1 MPRVLVG
8 LCRRWPVALSPALIR
23 RFAVVQ
29 ISGVLTGNFTCL
41 ETRSLMKLA
50 MVLAIDVLYV
60 GTKWE
65 NWLLLA
71 IQATSEID
79 EYQLQTGYKFVR
91 SIKRYKEI
99 SS

>member
-1 MPRVLVG
+1 
-8 LCRRWPVALSPALIR
+8 
-23 RFAVVQ
+23 
-29 ISGVLTGNFTCL
+29 
-41 ETRSLMKLA
+41 MKLA

-60 GTKWE
+60 GTMWE